1 MAVTETKE
9 GTTQEEKGQVTPPE
23 ATGSG
28 PADVEVSP
36 EAPVTRE
43 QEIEKA
49 VHAALSQAGRD
60 TASISELRKQVEK
73 GMAELKAERVALQ
86 KQKEEE
92 EEERF
97 ADDMPALVALRAE
110 RRKKADDEAKA
121 TELTERE
128 ARLATRETELADIVE
143 RDRILKRTELAAE
156 VAVEKGVSIDAILK
170 LAKEDTR
177 EAYEA
182 VAELLPQVN
191 PLPVLYPHSS
201 RTNKG
206 GIDVRSLS
214 PDGKIRFAIENP
226 GKKMI

>member
-9 GTTQEEKGQVTPPE
+9 GTTQEEMGQVTPPKT
-23 ATGSG
+23 AGSG

-43 QEIEKA
+43 QEIERA

-86 KQKEEE
+86 RQKEEE

-97 ADDMPALVALRAE
+97 ADDMPALIALRAE
-110 RRKKADDEAKA
+110 RKKRADEEAKV
-121 TELTERE
+121 TEIAERE
-128 ARLATRETELADIVE
+128 TKLATREAELADIVE
-143 RDRILKRTELAAE
+143 RDKILKRTQLAAE
-156 VAVEKGVSIDAILK
+156 VAVKKGVSVDSILK

-177 EAYEA
+177 EAYEV
-182 VAELLPQVN
+182 VAELLPKAN

-201 RTNKG
+201 RTSKG
-206 GIDVRSLS
+206 GIDPRNLS
-214 PDGKIRFAIENP
+214 PDDKIRFAIENP
-226 GKKMI
+226 GKTMI